1 MTEDINKISFAYDT
15 ISRAML
21 PFAKLLWIL

>member
-21 PFAKLLWIL
+21 PFAKLL